1 MRAGLIVLSCLV
13 VGAPGAAGDRG
24 EAASPEHSAAVMKWR
39 EQRVARLTSENG
51 WLTLVG
57 LFWLKPGENTFGRNH
72 RNAIVLDHPQLA
84 KRAGAFTL
92 IGNEVRFDAAA
103 GARITLEGRP
113 VESIPMN
120 PDTSG
125 SPSVLASGTLRLHV
139 IERAGRLGVRVRD
152 VAHPLRTH
160 FAGLEYFPVS
170 DAWAVK
176 AKFHPYEPVKRVPIV
191 NVLGMVEDMQ
201 APGYLTF
208 TAGGGE
214 WRLDALLEEEGADSL
229 FLMFA
234 DATSGRETYGA
245 GRFMYVPLP
254 RSGEVPLDFNLA
266 YNPPCAFNEFATCPL
281 PPPQNRLTLRI
292 DAGERAYQGA
302 HASN

>member
-1 MRAGLIVLSCLV
+1 MRASLIVLCLMITAP
-13 VGAPGAAGDRG
+13 VGAG
-24 EAASPEHSAAVMKWR
+24 ETDAAASNEHTAAVMKWR
-39 EQRVARLTSENG
+39 EQRLARLTSENG

-57 LFWLKPGENTFGRNH
+57 LFWLEPGQNTFGSGH

-84 KRAGAFTL
+84 RQAGAFTL
-92 IGNEVRFDAAA
+92 VGSAVRFDAAA
-103 GARITLEGRP
+103 GADIRLDGKP
-113 VESIPMN
+113 VESLALS

-125 SPSVLASGTLRLHV
+125 APTVLSSGTLRFYV

-160 FAGLEYFPVS
+160 FTGLEYFPID
-170 DAWAVK
+170 DAWAVR
-176 AKFHPYEPVKRVPIV
+176 AKFHPYEPAKRVPIV

-208 TAGGGE
+208 TAGGQE
-214 WRLDALLEEEGADSL
+214 WRLDALLEGEGAESL
-229 FLMFA
+229 FIMFA

-254 RSGEVPLDFNLA
+254 ADGEVPLDFNLA

-281 PPPQNRLTLRI
+281 PPRQNRLQLRI
-292 DAGERAYQGA
+292 DAGERTYEGA
-302 HASN
+302 HAKN

>member
-1 MRAGLIVLSCLV
+1 MLTRLIVLLISWSV
-13 VGAPGAAGDRG
+13 TSASAAA
-24 EAASPEHSAAVMKWR
+24 EVSANAAPEHVATIMKWR

-57 LFWLKPGENTFGRNH
+57 LFWLKPGENTFGRGH

-84 KRAGAFTL
+84 RRAGAFTL
-92 IGNEVRFDAAA
+92 IENRVRFDAATGA
-103 GARITLEGRP
+103 GITFEGRP
-113 VESIPMN
+113 VESLTLN

-125 SPSVLASGTLRLHV
+125 APTVLASGTLRFHV
-139 IERAGRLGVRVRD
+139 IERAGHLGVRVRD

-160 FAGLEYFPVS
+160 FPGLDYFPID
-170 DAWAVK
+170 DAWSLRAQ
-176 AKFHPYEPVKRVPIV
+176 FHPYQPVKRIPIV

-201 APGYLTF
+201 SPGYLTF
-208 TAGGGE
+208 ALHGQE
-214 WRLDALLEEEGADSL
+214 WRLDALLEEEGAEDL

-245 GRFMYVPLP
+245 GRFLYVPLP
-254 RSGEVPLDFNLA
+254 VNGEVPVDFNLA

-281 PPPQNRLTLRI
+281 PPRQNRLTLRI
-292 DAGERAYQGA
+292 DAGERAYKSA
-302 HASN
+302 H

>member
-1 MRAGLIVLSCLV
+1 MRASLIALCLV
-13 VGAPGAAGDRG
+13 VCARVVAAESDA
-24 EAASPEHSAAVMKWR
+24 AASADHTAAVMKWR
-39 EQRVARLTSENG
+39 EARVARLTSENG

-72 RNAIVLDHPQLA
+72 RNAMVLDHPQLA
-84 KRAGAFTL
+84 KRAGAFML
-92 IGNEVRFDAAA
+92 IGSEVRFEAAT
-103 GARITLEGRP
+103 GADIRLDGKP
-113 VESIPMN
+113 VESIAMS

-125 SPSVLASGTLRLHV
+125 SPTVLASGTLRFYV
-139 IERAGRLGVRVRD
+139 IERAGQLGVRIRD

-160 FAGLEYFPVS
+160 FAGLDYFPIS
-170 DAWAVK
+170 DAWVVRAT
-176 AKFHPYEPVKRVPIV
+176 FHPYEPVKRVPIV
-191 NVLGMVEDMQ
+191 NVLGMVQDMQ

-208 TAGGGE
+208 TAGGQE

-254 RSGEVPLDFNLA
+254 VAGEVPLDFNLV

-281 PPPQNRLTLRI
+281 PPRQNRLTLRI
-292 DAGERAYQGA
+292 DAGERTYHGA